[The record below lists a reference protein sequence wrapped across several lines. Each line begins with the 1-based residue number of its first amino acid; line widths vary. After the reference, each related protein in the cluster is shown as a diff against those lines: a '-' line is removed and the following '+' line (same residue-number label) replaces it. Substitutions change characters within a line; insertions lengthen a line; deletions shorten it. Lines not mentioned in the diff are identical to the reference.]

1 MKVSVG
7 ARKDSARRKRE
18 TAAARRALRRV
29 LDPALGEE
37 AAQPV
42 VFYLSELFAS
52 AGTLRTAIATL
63 GKLNPSKRGAIRR
76 TLLSV
81 ETQVVEVI
89 ARHTQEIKKPLRTAV
104 KRLYSE

>member
-7 ARKDSARRKRE
+7 ARKDAVSRKRE
-18 TAAARRALRRV
+18 TAAARRALRHV
-29 LDPALGEE
+29 LDPVLGET

-52 AGTLRTAIATL
+52 AGKLRTAIETL
-63 GKLNPSKRGAIRR
+63 GKLDPSKRGAIRR

-89 ARHTQEIKKPLRTAV
+89 GRHTQEVKKPLRTAV